1 MQEKKFLIRKKNTL
15 WKIAVPG
22 PTYAG
27 CSFDIVLLNK
37 DESGSYRPA
46 ICMWYIWEVWTTQS

>member
-15 WKIAVPG
+15 WKIAVPD

-27 CSFDIVLLNK
+27 CSFDIVLSNK

-46 ICMWYIWEVWTTQS
+46 ICI